1 MLKILILEEVGGQ
14 YIKLYKNSIEEVI
27 LPKREYAILSSIVN
41 SDSNIK
47 PGINLVETTNITEIA
62 GINTKEFKKA
72 YKYVDALGGTVN
84 DWSKRAGK
92 IESDKYIFDIHW
104 VQGTNG
110 VMTEWKIKNKKLK
123 EGIINES
130 KIYW

>member
-1 MLKILILEEVGGQ
+1 M
-14 YIKLYKNSIEEVI
+14 I